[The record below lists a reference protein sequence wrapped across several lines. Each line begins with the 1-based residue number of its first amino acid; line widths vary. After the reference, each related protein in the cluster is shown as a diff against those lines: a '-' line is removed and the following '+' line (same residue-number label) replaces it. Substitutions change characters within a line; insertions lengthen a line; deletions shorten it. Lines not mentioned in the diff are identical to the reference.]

1 MSENIEVFVNGQ
13 EITLYRGM
21 NVKHALIAY
30 DQSVYV
36 AALTGRVRVEDQ
48 NGFAVGLEGALAD
61 GARLFT
67 VALRE

>member
-13 EITLYRGM
+13 KIAIYQGM

-30 DQSVYV
+30 DQNVYRAAV
-36 AALTGRVRVEDQ
+36 AGQVRVEDQ

-61 GARLFT
+61 GARIFT
-67 VALRE
+67 VDLSE